1 MPNNLKVENMKVC
14 ILGGTGFVGR
24 ALAAQCATAGHY
36 VRVITR
42 HRERQ
47 RDLLVLPNFHLIE
60 GDPDNVAMLR
70 QELRGMDAVVNLIGV
85 LNPSKRVSFEQAH
98 VELPRKIAG
107 VCQDLGVPRL
117 LHMSAL
123 GAAPDAPS
131 AYLRS
136 KAAGEAAVI
145 AAAPRVGVTIFRPS
159 VIFGAHDSFTNRFAQ
174 LLRLI
179 PFSFPLACPQARL
192 QPVYVN
198 DVTRAFLY
206 ALAHRHT
213 AGEIY
218 QLCGPQAYTLYEIVE
233 FIARTAQLP
242 RRIVPLNQRL
252 SLLQATI
259 MEHAPG
265 KPFTRDNYL
274 SLTRDNVCG
283 GAFPA
288 EFGFAP
294 SALETVVPAYLQAR
308 VAQ

>member
-1 MPNNLKVENMKVC
+1 MKIC
-14 ILGGTGFVGR
+14 IFGGTGFVGR
-24 ALAAQCATAGHY
+24 ALAAQCVAAGHY

-42 HRERQ
+42 RRERH

-60 GDPDNVAMLR
+60 GDPNNVASLR
-70 QELRGMDAVVNLIGV
+70 QELRGMDAAVNLIGI
-85 LNPSKRVSFEQAH
+85 LNPGKHASFEHAH
-98 VELPRKIAG
+98 VELPRKIAN
-107 VCQDLGVPRL
+107 VCHELGVPRL

-136 KAAGEAAVI
+136 KAAGEAAVNMV
-145 AAAPRVGVTIFRPS
+145 ASRVGVTLFRPS

-174 LLRLI
+174 LLRRI

-213 AGEIY
+213 AGETY
-218 QLCGPQAYTLYEIVE
+218 HLCGPQAYTLLEIVE
-233 FIARTAQLP
+233 LIARTARLQ
-242 RRIVPLNQRL
+242 RRIVPLSPSL
-252 SLLQATI
+252 SQLQATI
-259 MEHAPG
+259 MEYAPG

-274 SLTRDNVCG
+274 SLTRDNVCA

-288 EFGFAP
+288 EFGITPNAM
-294 SALETVVPAYLQAR
+294 ETVVPAYLAP
-308 VAQ
+308 AP